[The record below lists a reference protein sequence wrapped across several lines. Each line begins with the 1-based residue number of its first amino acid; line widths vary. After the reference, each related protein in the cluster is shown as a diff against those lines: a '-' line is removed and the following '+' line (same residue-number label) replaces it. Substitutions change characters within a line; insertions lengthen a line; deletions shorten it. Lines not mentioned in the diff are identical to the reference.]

1 MKFKFLVIA
10 QKELIRF
17 FSDKRMI
24 FVVLIFP
31 ALTLFLMYNLLG
43 DVFNSNGGNEKATIL
58 VYNIPD
64 NFQDSFKKAGF
75 KVEKTNVPLDSG
87 EISDELDKEEYE
99 IYIDFKN
106 NKKDENSFQ
115 DVYSKSNMLEISIY
129 YDSSKTLSLNS
140 YNRIYS
146 LIQEIEDSVFNIFE
160 VNGDSSISY
169 DISKVDDTTELIT
182 SILPMLLVM
191 LAFSS
196 SMSLSTES
204 IAGEKER
211 GTLAT
216 IFVTPI
222 KKVDVAFGKIFA
234 LSIISTISV
243 LISTTTAVLSLSNI
257 TDSDVKINDYGW
269 QLYIL
274 IFFVMLVT
282 IHLFIVILLIISAP
296 RVVK

>member
-1 MKFKFLVIA
+1 
-10 QKELIRF
+10 
-17 FSDKRMI
+17 
-24 FVVLIFP
+24 
-31 ALTLFLMYNLLG
+31 
-43 DVFNSNGGNEKATIL
+43 
-58 VYNIPD
+58 
-64 NFQDSFKKAGF
+64 
-75 KVEKTNVPLDSG
+75 
-87 EISDELDKEEYE
+87 
-99 IYIDFKN
+99 
-106 NKKDENSFQ
+106 
-115 DVYSKSNMLEISIY
+115 MLEISIY

-282 IHLFIVILLIISAP
+282 IHLFIVILLIISALSRNP
-296 RVVK
+296 KESQTSSIPLMLIVLLAGMSTMIENINVFNGASYLIPVYNSILSLRLILGNTLSIGIVITLCVNLFITILGIIFLSKLLEREKILFAS